1 MDITNSTEKKPR
13 AARTPKSVI
22 EERYAI
28 FKDLAK
34 EKLTFDEMVEV
45 TGFPE
50 SQVES
55 FELKMFKET
64 KNPLNDSE
72 GVFNLD
78 KLLAELKK
86 NILSAVSSGGI
97 WTFDWD
103 ANDQSATITRHFPS
117 VPTDLTERL
126 KAVRPSK
133 PTTESD

>member
-1 MDITNSTEKKPR
+1 
-13 AARTPKSVI
+13 
-22 EERYAI
+22 
-28 FKDLAK
+28 
-34 EKLTFDEMVEV
+34 MVEV

-97 WTFDWD
+97 WTLDWD